1 METKTY
7 QTAKEFFKYL
17 NNYEADI
24 WIRGSKA
31 YNVNGELIAEYNV
44 SAIMINTNETSKNVN
59 NSALHKTNVI
69 GRLFCKIGIH
79 NWEEGFS
86 GNLFSPCAEKCKRCR
101 IVRVFN
107 GWGYIYGR
115 DANDL

>member
-31 YNVNGELIAEYNV
+31 FDVNGELIAEYNGGAMFSV
-44 SAIMINTNETSKNVN
+44 CQHHVFKLQQ
-59 NSALHKTNVI
+59 ALK
-69 GRLFCKIGIH
+69 
-79 NWEEGFS
+79 
-86 GNLFSPCAEKCKRCR
+86 
-101 IVRVFN
+101 
-107 GWGYIYGR
+107 
-115 DANDL
+115 AN

>member
-31 YNVNGELIAEYNV
+31 YNVNGELKAEYNGSCMISWGLRGDSLSKYTELRARKYAENLTEPQLIIHIV
-44 SAIMINTNETSKNVN
+44 SHSFYLN
-59 NSALHKTNVI
+59 
-69 GRLFCKIGIH
+69 
-79 NWEEGFS
+79 
-86 GNLFSPCAEKCKRCR
+86 
-101 IVRVFN
+101 
-107 GWGYIYGR
+107 
-115 DANDL
+115 